1 MKSKALLLGEGAYL
15 SQSPRSHTDGL
26 QLQKPQSC
34 RFWQLSH
41 DSGKPQLGALLENIN
56 WLDSYRGSFG
66 GFPPFIFLSPN
77 FF

>member
-1 MKSKALLLGEGAYL
+1 MKSKALLLGEGVRVA
-15 SQSPRSHTDGL
+15 QRPRSHTDRL

-34 RFWQLSH
+34 RVWQLSN
-41 DSGKPQLGALLENIN
+41 DSGKRQLGALLEKIN
-56 WLDSYRGSFG
+56 WRDSYRGSFG